1 MVAVATPPD
10 TIFLNRIYE
19 TGRKVME
26 GFKESRG
33 VAIFAKA
40 FMGIPA
46 QRIRIDCVSEAN
58 HNLIRLLDEPGNNCE
73 A

>member
-1 MVAVATPPD
+1 MGMLKPYT
-10 TIFLNRIYE
+10 
-19 TGRKVME
+19 
-26 GFKESRG
+26 KEVEQRG

-46 QRIRIDCVSEAN
+46 QRIRIDCVSGAN
-58 HNLIRLLDEPGNNCE
+58 HNLIQLLDEPGNNCE